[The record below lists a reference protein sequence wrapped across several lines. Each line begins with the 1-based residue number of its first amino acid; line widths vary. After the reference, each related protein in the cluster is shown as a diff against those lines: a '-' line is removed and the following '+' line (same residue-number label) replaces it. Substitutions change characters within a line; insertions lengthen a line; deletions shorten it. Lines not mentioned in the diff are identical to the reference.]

1 MEHQAELENANC
13 SYMTQSDLS
22 EDSQP
27 PRVDFGAAIVPVD
40 EYSSDEEEDN
50 EIIYMEHQSEL
61 ENAKPQPDGVD
72 APPTLLLDAE

>member
-1 MEHQAELENANC
+1 MLTVLTWLNQTFLRIHN
-13 SYMTQSDLS
+13 S
-22 EDSQP
+22 